1 MRARQLFLIALLLF
15 SSISQANT
23 GVPEDSFH
31 IRGFHLDLRIQVM
44 KMQALKNFTLSLS
57 KQGINT
63 LVMEW
68 EATYPFTDD
77 PLIPN
82 RFAYSRQE
90 IKDFIKYCQSLH
102 IDVIPLQQS
111 FGHVEYI
118 LRNYTYAQLR
128 EDDKDFSQVC
138 PSESEKNR
146 ELFTRLFK
154 DMAATHPSPY
164 FHIGGD
170 ETHLLGHCEKC
181 KKRAAEIGISRLYFD
196 HIKMLCDIVVS
207 LGKRPV
213 LWADIAL
220 NYPEYIH
227 LLPKETIFVD
237 WNYGWALDR
246 FGAHEQL
253 VKSGYEIW
261 GAPSIRSSPD
271 NYFLTRWQYHFNNIR
286 DFIPICKNLGYKGIV
301 MTSWSTSGVYSP
313 TYESEDDL
321 VELYALRHVYPITGF
336 DILVSAYIKAINTDH
351 PLDVDQFI
359 KDYCRSEFGFDKSQ
373 SEQFQKALFTAPFT
387 ITDGKV
393 NAPGQMTVHDL
404 LDSATRASKIFN
416 GLRPEK
422 NIIGIYHFRL
432 MAEIRV
438 YYLSFM
444 EIEKEVNSDNFTR
457 DKIAGYLT
465 RLKSL
470 MNKESELDNRFR
482 ILNQDVLYTAAIN
495 EENNLRNQKIH
506 NLYNRLSGMK

>member
-1 MRARQLFLIALLLF
+1 MKARLLLIAFLF
-15 SSISQANT
+15 ACCLSQAT
-23 GVPEDSFH
+23 AGDPEDSFH
-31 IRGFHLDLRIQVM
+31 VRGFHLDLRIQVM
-44 KMQALKNFTLSLS
+44 KMQALKNFTLQLS

-68 EATYPFTDD
+68 EATYPFQED

-82 RFAYSRQE
+82 RFAYTRQE
-90 IKDFIKYCQSLH
+90 VKDFIQYCQGLH

-118 LRNYTYAQLR
+118 LRNYKYAELR

-138 PSESEKNR
+138 PTEVEKNR

-154 DMAATHPSPY
+154 DMAVMHPSPY

-181 KKRAAEIGISRLYFD
+181 KKRAARIGLSRLYFD

-213 LWADIAL
+213 VWADIAL
-220 NYPEYIH
+220 KYPDYIH
-227 LLPKETIFVD
+227 LLPPQTIFVD
-237 WNYGWALDR
+237 WNYGWAMDR

-286 DFIPICKNLGYKGIV
+286 DFIPICRNLGYKGIV
-301 MTSWSTSGVYSP
+301 MTSWSTSGVYSS

-336 DILVSAYIKAINTDH
+336 DILISAYIKAIDSDH
-351 PLDVDQFI
+351 PLNTDQFI
-359 KDYCRSEFGFDKSQ
+359 EDYCRLTFGFDKPQ
-373 SEQFQKALFTAPFT
+373 SEQFQKALFTAPYT
-387 ITDGKV
+387 VTDGKV
-393 NAPGQMTVHDL
+393 NAPGHITVNEL
-404 LDSATRASKIFN
+404 LDSVRQASEIFH
-416 GLRPEK
+416 LLKPKK
-422 NIIGIYHFRL
+422 NNNMFSHFQL
-432 MAEIRV
+432 MADIRV
-438 YYLSFM
+438 YYVNYM
-444 EIEKEVNSDNFTR
+444 EIEKEVNSDDFSR
-457 DKIAGYLT
+457 SKIPIYLT
-465 RLKSL
+465 RLKAL
-470 MNKESELDNRFR
+470 MNLEPELDKRFR
-482 ILNQDVLYTAAIN
+482 TLNQDVLYTAAMD

-506 NLYNRLSGMK
+506 NLYNRLSGIK

>member
-1 MRARQLFLIALLLF
+1 MRVRLLLIAFLLF
-15 SSISQANT
+15 SGVSQAKT
-23 GVPEDSFH
+23 GDPADTIR

-44 KMQALKNFTLSLS
+44 KMQALKNFVLHLS
-57 KQGINT
+57 QEGINT

-68 EATYPFTDD
+68 EGTYPFQKD

-82 RFAYSRQE
+82 RYAYTRQE
-90 IKDFIKYCQSLH
+90 VKDFIKYCDSLH
-102 IDVIPLQQS
+102 VDVIPLQQS

-118 LRNYTYAQLR
+118 LRNYKYAALR

-138 PSESEKNR
+138 PSEPEKNK

-154 DMAATHPSPY
+154 DMAAVHSSPY

-181 KKRAAEIGISRLYFD
+181 KKRAAEIGVSRLYFD

-220 NYPEYIH
+220 HYPEYIH
-227 LLPKETIFVD
+227 LLPNETIFVD
-237 WNYGWALDR
+237 WNYGWAMDR

-286 DFIPICKNLGYKGIV
+286 DFMPICKKLGYKGIV

-313 TYESEDDL
+313 AYESEDDL
-321 VELYALRHVYPITGF
+321 VELYALRHVYPVNGF
-336 DILVSAYIKAINTDH
+336 DILISAYIRALYIDDA
-351 PLDVDQFI
+351 LDVDKFI
-359 KDYCRSEFGFDKSQ
+359 NHYCSSKFGFDS
-373 SEQFQKALFTAPFT
+373 SESEKFKKALFITPYT

-393 NAPGQMTVHDL
+393 NATSHMTMNML
-404 LDSATRASKIFN
+404 LDSASLASKTFHDLQPKINTTLFD
-416 GLRPEK
+416 
-422 NIIGIYHFRL
+422 HFRL
-432 MAEIRV
+432 MADIRV
-438 YYLSFM
+438 YYISFM
-444 EIEKEVNSDNFTR
+444 EIEKEVNSDNFSR
-457 DKIAGYLT
+457 SKIPDYLT
-465 RLKSL
+465 RLKTL
-470 MNKESELDNRFR
+470 MNSASDLDKRFS
-482 ILNQDVLYTAAIN
+482 ILNQDLLYPAAID
-495 EENNLRNQKIH
+495 EENNLRNQKIN
-506 NLYNRLSGMK
+506 NLYYRLSGIK